1 MPALMDPGALPIEA
15 MMDKRAW
22 RIYLAGGMVALALY
36 FLLPLEEP
44 WSSLAYD
51 LIGLSSVAA
60 ILVGV
65 CHHRPARP
73 LIWWCFAI
81 GQLLFVVGDV
91 LYAVIEQVL
100 GQSPFPSV
108 ADGFYLAGYPILA
121 VGLLVLIRGR
131 ISGRDRAGLI
141 DAAIIAT
148 GLGLLSW
155 TFLMKPIAADPSL
168 SLPERLISL
177 AYPLGDVLLLVMAAR
192 LATSPGARTAAYRL
206 LGLALVLLLGADI
219 GYAVLNLVS
228 SYQGGLIDA
237 GWLLS
242 YVVWGTAALH
252 PSMRS
257 LSEVAPD
264 RATRFSHRRL
274 ALLATTSLMAP
285 AVLAEQGLRHQPI
298 DVAAIVLGSVVL
310 FLLVVLRMAGLVAKV
325 QDQAAQLAALAHN
338 DGLTGIP
345 NRRAWELELPR
356 EMARVRRNGGRLHV
370 ALLDLDHFK
379 RYNDQHGHQGG
390 DRLLK
395 AATAAWRTR
404 LRQTDLVARYGGEE
418 FAVLLRDCT
427 PIQAVMVLDE
437 LRAVTPDGQ
446 TFSAGLA
453 EWDGHEGPER
463 LVGRA
468 DRALYEAKHAGR
480 DRIIATPSRQDDQE
494 PPVASPADEPE
505 TAAQPP
511 QIDTKTQ

>member
-1 MPALMDPGALPIEA
+1 MRG
-15 MMDKRAW
+15 RAW
-22 RIYLAGGMVALALY
+22 CIYLAGGLVAVALY
-36 FLLPLEEP
+36 FLLPLEGLS
-44 WSSLAYD
+44 SSLAYD
-51 LIGLSSVAA
+51 VIGLSSVTA
-60 ILVGV
+60 ILVAV
-65 CHHRPARP
+65 RCHQPTRP

-91 LYAVIEQVL
+91 LYAVIDQVL
-100 GQSPFPSV
+100 HQTPFPSI
-108 ADGFYLAGYPILA
+108 ADGFYLVGYPVLA
-121 VGLLVLIRGR
+121 MGLLILIRGR

-168 SLPERLISL
+168 SLSERLISL
-177 AYPLGDVLLLVMAAR
+177 AYPLGDVLLLAMAAR
-192 LATSPGARTAAYRL
+192 LATSPGARTIAYRL
-206 LGLALVLLLGADI
+206 LGLALVLVLGADV

-228 SYQGGLIDA
+228 SYEGGAIDA

-242 YVVWGTAALH
+242 YVVWGAAALH

-285 AVLAEQGLRHQPI
+285 AVLAWQGLRHEPI
-298 DVAAIVLGSVVL
+298 DVTAIVFGSVVL
-310 FLLVVLRMAGLVAKV
+310 FLLVVLRMGGLVAQV
-325 QDQAAQLAALAHN
+325 QDQATQLAALAHN
-338 DGLTGIP
+338 DALTGIP

-356 EMARVRRNGGRLHV
+356 EMARVRRYGGRLHV

-379 RYNDQHGHQGG
+379 RYNDLHGHQGG

-395 AATAAWRTR
+395 EATAAWRTR
-404 LRQTDLVARYGGEE
+404 MRRTDMLARYGGEE

-427 PIQAVMVLDE
+427 QAEAVSVLDD
-437 LRAVTPDGQ
+437 LRAVTPLGQ
-446 TFSAGLA
+446 TFSAGIA
-453 EWDGHEGPER
+453 EWDGQESPER

-468 DRALYEAKHAGR
+468 DVGLYEAKRVGR
-480 DRIIATPSRQDDQE
+480 DRTIVAPSALGRHPETQATSPTNPETATPSAQI
-494 PPVASPADEPE
+494 E
-505 TAAQPP
+505 TKAQ
-511 QIDTKTQ
+511 

>member
-1 MPALMDPGALPIEA
+1 MDRDALPIETT
-15 MMDKRAW
+15 MSKRAW
-22 RIYLAGGMVALALY
+22 SLYVTGGLVAIALF
-36 FLLPLEEP
+36 FLLPLEGL

-60 ILVGV
+60 IVV
-65 CHHRPARP
+65 AVRCHRPARP
-73 LIWWCFAI
+73 LIWWCFAV

-91 LYAVIEQVL
+91 LYALIEQVL
-100 GQSPFPSV
+100 RQSPFPSV
-108 ADGFYLAGYPILA
+108 ADGFYLGGYPVLA
-121 VGLLVLIRGR
+121 MGLLILIRGR

-177 AYPLGDVLLLVMAAR
+177 AYPLADVLLLVMVAR
-192 LATSPGARTAAYRL
+192 LATSPGARTVAYRL

-228 SYQGGLIDA
+228 SYEGGLIDT

-242 YVVWGTAALH
+242 YVAWGTAALH

-264 RATRFSHRRL
+264 RARRFSHRRL
-274 ALLATTSLMAP
+274 ALLAMTSLMAP

-298 DVAAIVLGSVVL
+298 DVAAIVVGSVVL
-310 FLLVVLRMAGLVAKV
+310 FLLVVLRMAGLVAQV
-325 QDQAAQLAALAHN
+325 QDQAAQLATLAHN

-356 EMARVRRNGGRLHV
+356 EMARVRRSGGRLHV

-379 RYNDQHGHQGG
+379 RYNDRHGHQGG

-395 AATAAWRTR
+395 EATAAWRAR
-404 LRQTDLVARYGGEE
+404 MRRTDLLARYGGEE

-427 PIQAVMVLDE
+427 ESQGVAVLDD
-437 LRAVTPDGQ
+437 LRAVTPNGQ

-453 EWDGHEGPER
+453 EWDGQESPER

-468 DRALYEAKHAGR
+468 DVGLYEAKRSGR
-480 DRIIATPSRQDDQE
+480 DRIIIAPSRQDHQQT
-494 PPVASPADEPE
+494 PGTRPATEPE

-511 QIDTKTQ
+511 HIDTKIH